1 MRYGLVLLSALLVII
16 SCQRSMVAP
25 TGTWEAKGENNRYSQ
40 RFFLHIDSQQ
50 QAFFNDRRTASYDI
64 PVTLSQKGN
73 AFSFAADSVYQFSGQ
88 SVSDSTFEGWLTVNN
103 DSFAVT
109 FYPTDAAPF
118 PGKTQEPRPPFPYQ
132 SEEVGFPSRDT
143 STTLAG
149 TLTYPQSGGPFPA
162 VILISG
168 SGGQDR
174 NSELLGHKPF
184 LVQAH
189 HYTQQGIAVLRFDDR
204 GVGASTGDLSTATT
218 ADLAK
223 DVMGAVDFLQQHPQ
237 VDTSAIFLIGHS
249 EGGLIA
255 PMVANAMPQVD
266 GIVLLAG
273 PAVRGDALLLEQGR
287 LIRQAMGYGPKA
299 LEENAKVQRLLFSL
313 AHEAKEK
320 NWTRE
325 VLQEKMENGLRALP
339 DSTLDFLGMTSA
351 NLTVMAR
358 QTSSPWMRYF
368 ITYDPANE
376 LTQLSVPVLALFGE
390 LDLQVPPRQNRPV
403 LEKHLDAAPTTAVT
417 IEVYPGLNHLFQ
429 TAKTGTVT
437 EYAGLEETFHP
448 QVLQDITDW
457 IVTQSE

>member
-1 MRYGLVLLSALLVII
+1 MRHCLVVLSALLVVI
-16 SCQRSMVAP
+16 SCQHSMVAP

-50 QAFFNDRRTASYDI
+50 AYFTDRRTASYDI
-64 PVTLSQKGN
+64 PVVVTQKRN
-73 AFSFAADSVYQFSGQ
+73 SFSFAADSVYRFSGQ
-88 SVSDSTFEGWLTVNN
+88 PVSDTTFKGWLIVSN

-109 FYPTDAAPF
+109 FYPTSENPF
-118 PGKTQEPRPPFPYQ
+118 PGKPQEPRPPFPYQ
-132 SEEVGFPSRDT
+132 SEEVRFPSRDT
-143 STTLAG
+143 STRLAG
-149 TLTYPQSGGPFPA
+149 TLTYPQSSGPFPTA
-162 VILISG
+162 VLISG

-204 GVGASTGDLSTATT
+204 GVGASTGNLSTATT

-237 VDTSAIFLIGHS
+237 VDTTALFLIGHS

-255 PMVANAMPQVD
+255 PMVANAMPEVD

-273 PAVRGDALLLEQGR
+273 PAVRGDALLLEQGK
-287 LIRQAMGYGPKA
+287 LMRQAMGYGPKA
-299 LEENAKVQRLLFSL
+299 LEENARVQRLLFSL
-313 AHEAKEK
+313 AHEAEKK

-325 VLQEKMENGLRALP
+325 VLRDKMEKGLAALP
-339 DSTLDFLGMTSA
+339 DSTLDFLGMTEA
-351 NLTVMAR
+351 NLTIMAE

-368 ITYDPANE
+368 ITYDPAKD
-376 LTQLSVPVLALFGE
+376 LTQLTVPVLALFGE
-390 LDLQVPPRQNRPV
+390 LDLQVPPQQNRPV
-403 LEKHLDAAPTTAVT
+403 LEKYLDAAPTKAVT

-448 QVLQDITDW
+448 QVLQDIADW
-457 IVTQSE
+457 IVKQSE